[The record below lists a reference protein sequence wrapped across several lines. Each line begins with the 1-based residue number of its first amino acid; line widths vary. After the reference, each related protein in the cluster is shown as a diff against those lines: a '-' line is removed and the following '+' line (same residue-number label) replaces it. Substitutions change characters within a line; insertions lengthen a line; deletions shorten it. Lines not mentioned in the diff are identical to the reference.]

1 MEWMG
6 GSARAHREAK
16 AAPMTCT
23 GTAGLLESSADTCP
37 ARSLRALPHA
47 GTRTDGG
54 GGGVPWYIRLADGR
68 RLEGHAENGMLKPGE
83 LDDKFLRLT
92 RKTLGARGSAAL
104 FERLRQLED
113 EENLQGLGAQP

>member
-1 MEWMG
+1 
-6 GSARAHREAK
+6 
-16 AAPMTCT
+16 
-23 GTAGLLESSADTCP
+23 
-37 ARSLRALPHA
+37 
-47 GTRTDGG
+47 
-54 GGGVPWYIRLADGR
+54 VPWYIRLADGR

-113 EENLQGLGAQP
+113 EENLQGARRSAVALDGGLHARQALVQVIGSHDRHQLDLGVHTKEEPFGDIGDLR